1 MRVETCCDRVRLPP
15 GSAWLRPL
23 LLGGLLAGSAAGA
36 CAQTY
41 PQFSPQLQPQR
52 SQQLARTPEPAAR
65 RVESTSTAFFVDNS
79 GHMLTARHAVESC
92 VRVIVAKEG
101 FAVTARVVALAGDA
115 DLALVKVSRT
125 LGLSAVFPQTVKA
138 SANEMVF
145 ASAFDTLPG
154 KLIGGGV
161 MANATVKADST
172 PATLAIVSDVTFGA
186 SGAPVLD
193 SRGLV
198 QGIVSKRTAANRVV
212 AVGASEAKSFL
223 RVHNVRLQEDDRPQI
238 AGNGSRAHR
247 AASISAR
254 VRCLQS

>member
-1 MRVETCCDRVRLPP
+1 ML
-15 GSAWLRPL
+15 GSAWLRTVF
-23 LLGGLLAGSAAGA
+23 LGSFLASSATAA

-41 PQFSPQLQPQR
+41 PHFSLQPQPQPP
-52 SQQLARTPEPAAR
+52 QQLARTPETASR
-65 RVESTSTAFFVDNS
+65 RVESTSTAFFVDGN
-79 GHMLTARHAVESC
+79 GHLLTARHAVESC
-92 VRVIVAKEG
+92 ARVIVAKEG
-101 FAVTARVVALAGDA
+101 LAVSARVVALATES

-125 LGLSAVFPQTVKA
+125 LGLSAVFPQNVRA
-138 SANEMVF
+138 SANELVF

-154 KLIGGGV
+154 KLIGSGV

-172 PATLAIVSDVTFGA
+172 PAMLAIESDVTFGA

-198 QGIVSKRTAANRVV
+198 QGVVSKRTGANRVV
-212 AVGASEAKSFL
+212 AVGAGEAKAFL
-223 RVHNVRLQEDDRPQI
+223 RAHNVRLQEDDRPQI

-254 VRCLQS
+254 IRCLQS